1 MRLSLRRVVSAAAGA
16 CLVAAAGCSNN
27 PTYPKERV
35 EEGLRQLCANEH
47 LNASV
52 RFVDH
57 TVAVQLRYPG
67 SLVQHGNQ
75 IGIGPEFDDAA
86 RKAIQSIHRV
96 VLSTNADVRFYVV
109 LISDP
114 NTPGAYLTMV
124 RYLDDVKRANA
135 NMLDTPEMYAR
146 TVFELNASGPQPL
159 TLEQYVPRDIRM
171 EEFLSWQLARRIQSA
186 LLDTL
191 QTSGTAVVGR
201 CGGEF
206 ANGQFV
212 FTLNVSPSTERA
224 LDEATMQRIF
234 QTSSNVIAKV
244 LSSYKFQSF
253 DMVRLIHPATGR
265 NLVLPKTRLDLFR

>member
-1 MRLSLRRVVSAAAGA
+1 MRLRLCLAVRPAAVAA
-16 CLVAAAGCSNN
+16 CLLIAGCSSG

-35 EEGLRQLCANEH
+35 ADGLQSLFAEEH

-67 SLVQHGNQ
+67 SLVQHDGQ
-75 IGIGPEFDDAA
+75 IGIGPAFDEAA

-114 NTPGAYLTMV
+114 KTPGAYLTIV
-124 RYLDDVKRANA
+124 RYLDDIRRANA

-159 TLEQYVPRDIRM
+159 TLEQYVPRDIRL
-171 EEFLSWQLARRIQSA
+171 EEFLSWQLARRIQTA
-186 LLDTL
+186 LAETL
-191 QTSGTAVVGR
+191 RSSDAAMVGR

-206 ANGQFV
+206 SNGEFV
-212 FTLNVSPSTERA
+212 FTLNVSPTTERG
-224 LDEATMQRIF
+224 LNEATMQQVF
-234 QTSSNVIAKV
+234 QTSTNMIAKV
-244 LSSYKFQSF
+244 FSSYKFDSF
-253 DMVRLIHPATGR
+253 NMVRLVHPLTGR
-265 NLVLPKTRLDLFR
+265 NLVLPKTRLDIFR